1 MNTLTKEEK
10 LISGLRRHSHTSLE
24 KAIELYTP
32 YVTVVVYGIIG
43 AVMAREDIEEV
54 VSDVFLSLWRN
65 ATGLDGGKGSL
76 RAYLAAAARNASKNK
91 LRTLRTHE
99 GMDES
104 IISDYK
110 TPQDA
115 ALERE
120 KREILTGIIKSLG
133 EPDSEIFLR
142 YYYYEEKITDI
153 AKTVGLNSST
163 VKSRLSRGRKKIK
176 EYLIERGYG
185 NE

>member
-10 LISGLRRHSHTSLE
+10 LISGLRRHRHGSLE
-24 KAIELYTP
+24 KVIELYTP
-32 YVTVVVYGIIG
+32 YVTVVVYGVIG
-43 AVMAREDIEEV
+43 AVMTREDIEEV

-65 ATGLDGGKGSL
+65 ASVLDGGKGSL
-76 RAYLAAAARNASKNK
+76 RAYLAAAARNTARNK
-91 LRTLRTHE
+91 LRTLRVHE
-99 GMDES
+99 DMDER
-104 IISDYK
+104 IISDYN

-115 ALERE
+115 VIEQE
-120 KREILTGIIKSLG
+120 KREILMGIIKNLG

-153 AKTVGLNSST
+153 ANMVGLNSST